1 MISVLKPSDQN
12 FLSDLNRIGNRLE
25 RAQRQ
30 LTTGLRV
37 ETVTDDP
44 DLVGDILQ
52 ARADLGRAEQTQFN
66 LGRVELEIATADQ
79 ALQAAVKVLDRVR
92 TLGSQGA
99 TGTAT
104 ASTRAVLAQE
114 TGAALEQLV
123 GLSRT
128 RVEGRYLFS
137 GDNDTQPPFTYD
149 PAGTPALSTYLGSPA
164 TRQAEHPNGT
174 TFSIAKT
181 AEEIFDA
188 PDAAD
193 SVFKAVETLRTAL
206 ANNDEPAILDA
217 VANLTRPADH
227 LNRQVA
233 YYGSVSRQVT
243 EAREFA
249 SRFVLQ
255 TRKQLASL
263 QETDSAEAI
272 LELNQ
277 ARYAQEAALRA
288 RSQTTTRSLFD
299 YLG

>member
-1 MISVLKPSDQN
+1 MISSLKASDQN
-12 FLSDLNRIGNRLE
+12 FLSDLQRIGDRME

-37 ETVTDDP
+37 ETVVDDP

-52 ARADLGRAEQTQFN
+52 ARSDLGRAEQIQFN
-66 LGRVELEIATADQ
+66 LGRVELEISTADQ
-79 ALQAAVKVLDRVR
+79 SLQAAVKVLDRVR

-104 ASTRAVLAQE
+104 ASTRAVLSQE
-114 TGAALEQLV
+114 VGAALEQLV

-128 RVEGRYLFS
+128 RVEGRYLFA
-137 GDNDTQPPFTYD
+137 GDNDVQPPFTYD
-149 PAGTPALSTYLGSPA
+149 PAGTPTVSPYLGSAA

-181 AEEIFDA
+181 GEEIFD
-188 PDAAD
+188 PQDPAD
-193 SVFKAVETLRTAL
+193 SVFRTVDALRAAL
-206 ANNDEPAILDA
+206 AADDQPAILDA
-217 VANLTRPADH
+217 VANLTRPADY

-233 YYGSVSRQVT
+233 YYGSVARQVT

-255 TRKQLASL
+255 TRSQLVTL
-263 QETDSAEAI
+263 QETDSAAAI

-277 ARYAQEAALRA
+277 ARYAQEAALKARA
-288 RSQTTTRSLFD
+288 QTTPRSLFD
-299 YLG
+299 YIG